1 MTNGAA
7 TTYHAVTAIINRVL
21 SRKSAIKAPPS
32 VGHLKLKQQL
42 IDVGVLLSAR
52 CVTVLPGVTIVT
64 YSNLCFHQIQSDST
78 FASLT
83 FSLPTNTRIG
93 KTHENY
99 IHNDRRLA
107 AGRPTPRHRFT
118 GSLLCLSIT
127 LVPSFCTVSPRHYD
141 LPRQSTGRFTA
152 HSI

>member
-1 MTNGAA
+1 VQQQRTTLDTNFLRL
-7 TTYHAVTAIINRVL
+7 VSRVQRVP
-21 SRKSAIKAPPS
+21 SKPPS
-32 VGHLKLKQQL
+32 FAVNQEQQQL
-42 IDVGVLLSAR
+42 LDVGVLLSAR
-52 CVTVLPGVTIVT
+52 CVTVLPGVTIVS

-78 FASLT
+78 LFASLT